1 MKSSSLVGT
10 TILSE
15 FWYRAMH
22 MAPDLICKIKHS
34 FVKVRSDGTS
44 TIRCS
49 FVLNGT
55 KITQLKSIEDLQHIQ
70 IYAQDTSPELPEGVS
85 DGVAVMAA
93 VAPGRVNTVKN
104 HGTTV
109 TSTTTAADS
118 VVSASHKRTK
128 IAPVSD
134 AKTLHW
140 EYTSSM
146 HPLSSPLSEIAQMD
160 HTAAAERYV
169 RATQAVRHNVPKKRR
184 KVPASSPKADWF
196 TLSQAAYRLD
206 SQPLIAAKLT
216 DQKFSIPYTQLM
228 TLSCSVEDFNSLRAE
243 NDALLDTGLVYTAHS
258 IFPPQPGA
266 DPQVVLT
273 ADVDILMSI
282 EMNFNTENRIETMV
296 LNYHT

>member
-1 MKSSSLVGT
+1 
-10 TILSE
+10 
-15 FWYRAMH
+15 

-44 TIRCS
+44 LIRCS

-70 IYAQDTSPELPEGVS
+70 IYAQDARPELPKGIS
-85 DGVAVMAA
+85 DVVAAMAA
-93 VAPGRVNTVKN
+93 VAPGRVNTVKT
-104 HGTTV
+104 HRTIV
-109 TSTTTAADS
+109 TSAAADS
-118 VVSASHKRTK
+118 VDSSSRKRAK

-140 EYTSSM
+140 EHISSM
-146 HPLSSPLSEIAQMD
+146 HPLSSPLNEIAQMD

-169 RATQAVRHNVPKKRR
+169 RATQAVHRKVPKKRLKESAR
-184 KVPASSPKADWF
+184 PKADWF

-258 IFPPQPGA
+258 IIPPEPGA